1 MATGKTQTLEVGKDD
16 DVILVKCRIWVL
28 EGIPTVEQRLI
39 FAAGGKPIIRLRS
52 NSNKVIPNVNVSL
65 QLDTNVWEL
74 SSIYPQSFVI
84 YQASFIEWQGLQVY
98 PNGMIKL
105 AQDEKGDRQDRDD
118 MLTYILPHLDES
130 DPNFEKKNIV
140 FRFLSYDEYSSIASL
155 NIHPMPEQ
163 ITRAF
168 LIYSFGEN
176 DLTTMATLEELE
188 DEVKKVVLRQQ
199 VMDNEKSG
207 LVVEEWGS
215 TFIP

>member
-1 MATGKTQTLEVGKDD
+1 MLK
-16 DVILVKCRIWVL
+16 RMN
-28 EGIPTVEQRLI
+28 
-39 FAAGGKPIIRLRS
+39 F
-52 NSNKVIPNVNVSL
+52 
-65 QLDTNVWEL
+65 
-74 SSIYPQSFVI
+74 SS
-84 YQASFIEWQGLQVY
+84 E
-98 PNGMIKL
+98 
-105 AQDEKGDRQDRDD
+105 DRDD